1 MFVKQGT
8 IIVAIDGSEHALDA
22 LKYAIIEAK
31 AFGDKLIL
39 VNAQAKIDPFLEKQ
53 FNNQDNLQQH
63 YEQQGKRLL
72 ASAIELLKTTD
83 LKYEAKIRVG
93 VPSIEIT
100 NEAKEQQARCIVL
113 GSRGLGQTLGNVL
126 GSVSYSVIHLATC
139 PITIVPSKE
148 IKL

>member
-1 MFVKQGT
+1 MKQGT

-22 LKYAIIEAK
+22 LKYAIIEAE
-31 AFGDKLIL
+31 AFGDNIIL
-39 VNAQAKIDPFLEKQ
+39 VNAQPKIDEFLQKQ
-53 FNNQDNLQQH
+53 LNNKDNVKQH
-63 YEQQGKRLL
+63 YEQQGMRFLE
-72 ASAIELLKTTD
+72 SAVELLKTTNVN
-83 LKYEAKIRVG
+83 YETKIRVG

-100 NEAKEQQARCIVL
+100 SEAKEQQARCIIL
-113 GSRGLGQTLGNVL
+113 GSRGLGQALGNVL